1 MVLFRKEAEKIL
13 QDHGFGKDFT
23 VSRVDRHIWLV
34 GKCTK
39 QIVQVSDLEI
49 GNKLTKAERELLITD
64 YLYTNIIANK
74 DKIDKLLS
82 MGQDIENIK
91 EQLDI
96 VEKNDLVYIDTD
108 YSYSKSRN
116 IVYIVI
122 QVGEDGEY
130 KATLKETLDTGEKY
144 VHMNSVPQE
153 KTCDVYNKLVGKS
166 PIRDRVF
173 NLYNKKLK
181 LENDTLDIKREL
193 KIVC

>member
-1 MVLFRKEAEKIL
+1 MVLFRKKAEKIL
-13 QDHGFGKDFT
+13 QDHGFGKEFT
-23 VSRVDRHIWLV
+23 VSRVEKCVWLV
-34 GKCTK
+34 GQCSKP
-39 QIVQVSDLEI
+39 IVKISDLEI
-49 GNKLTKAERELLITD
+49 GTKLSKVERDTIIED
-64 YLYTNIIANK
+64 YLYPNIIANK

-166 PIRDRVF
+166 PIRDKVYD
-173 NLYNKKLK
+173 LYNKKLK